1 MTTPTMRPYRRSN
14 GRRITPRLGYL
25 GLLLPCVLLASAVTY
40 GADTPTLP
48 THGLCA
54 HRGAAGTY
62 PENTIPALEA
72 AVRLGA
78 QMIEFDLAL
87 TRDGELVLMHDVTV
101 NRTTNGTGRVLDLD
115 LATLRQLDA
124 GAWKHA
130 RFAGTRIPTFAEALA
145 ILPRNVWLNVDLKAD
160 ARWGPRTADVGRRVA
175 EMIVAA
181 GRQHQTVL
189 AARADTAAA
198 ALKAAPDIL
207 ICSMDRKPDSAD
219 YVQDAIARRVAF
231 IQLRD
236 CATDPRFPT
245 WIAALKSA
253 GIIINYFYSNE
264 PAEVARLL
272 AAGVDFVL
280 VDHLET
286 VMAAQQTTRAAGRP
300 AATK

>member
-1 MTTPTMRPYRRSN
+1 MKAPTIKSYLRAHGRWIGLRFGYR
-14 GRRITPRLGYL
+14 
-25 GLLLPCVLLASAVTY
+25 GLLSCILFASAAIY
-40 GADTPTLP
+40 GAEKPPLP
-48 THGLCA
+48 AQGLCA

-87 TRDGELVLMHDVTV
+87 TRDGELVLMHDATV

-130 RFAGTRIPTFAEALA
+130 RFTGTRIPTFTEALA
-145 ILPRNVWLNVDLKAD
+145 VLPYNVWLNVDLKAD
-160 ARWGPRTADVGRRVA
+160 ARWGPHSADVGRRVA

-181 GRQHQTVL
+181 GRQHQTLL
-189 AARADTAAA
+189 AARADIAAA
-198 ALKAAPDIL
+198 ALKAAPEIL

-219 YVQDAIARRVAF
+219 YVQDAITRRVAY

-253 GIIINYFYSNE
+253 GVKINYFYSNE

-280 VDHLET
+280 VDHLEA
-286 VMAAQQTTRAAGRP
+286 VIAAQPSGRATVRP
-300 AATK
+300 APNK

>member
-1 MTTPTMRPYRRSN
+1 MTPLYFHNRPGFVSFLGCLLLMLPCLRFAPTPTYAAE
-14 GRRITPRLGYL
+14 TPM
-25 GLLLPCVLLASAVTY
+25 LPAQ
-40 GADTPTLP
+40 
-48 THGLCA
+48 GLCA

-62 PENTIPALEA
+62 PENTLPALEA

-87 TRDGELVLMHDVTV
+87 TRDGELVLMHDITV

-124 GAWKHA
+124 GSWKHA

-145 ILPRNVWLNVDLKAD
+145 VLPRNVWLNVDLKAD
-160 ARWGPRTADVGRRVA
+160 ARWGSHAAEVGRRVA
-175 EMIVAA
+175 ETIVAA
-181 GRQHQTVL
+181 GRQHQTLL
-189 AARADTAAA
+189 AARTDIAAA
-198 ALKAAPDIL
+198 ALKAAPSIL
-207 ICSMDRKPDSAD
+207 ICSMDRKPDPGD

-236 CATDPRFPT
+236 CASDPRFPT

-253 GIIINYFYSNE
+253 GITINYFYSNE
-264 PAEVARLL
+264 PGEVARLL

-280 VDHLET
+280 VDHLEA
-286 VMAAQQTTRAAGRP
+286 VIAGLPAPPGAGRHVP
-300 AATK
+300 NK

>member
-1 MTTPTMRPYRRSN
+1 MNPSDLRNRRRLLPVLGNLALIVGCALLTPAATHGADSPTMP
-14 GRRITPRLGYL
+14 
-25 GLLLPCVLLASAVTY
+25 A
-40 GADTPTLP
+40 
-48 THGLCA
+48 HGLCA
-54 HRGAAGTY
+54 HRGAAGTF

-101 NRTTNGTGRVLDLD
+101 NRTTDGTGRVLDLD

-124 GAWKHA
+124 GTWKNP

-145 ILPRNVWLNVDLKAD
+145 ILPRDVWLNVDLKAD
-160 ARWGPRTADVGRRVA
+160 ARWGSHTADVGRRVA

-181 GRQHQTVL
+181 GRQHQTLL

-207 ICSMDRKPDSAD
+207 ICSMDRTPDPAD
-219 YVQDAIARRVAF
+219 YVKNAIARQVAC

-236 CATDPRFPT
+236 CASAPRFPV
-245 WIAALKSA
+245 WVAALNAA

-264 PAEVARLL
+264 PAEVTRLL

-286 VMAAQQTTRAAGRP
+286 VMAGRPTPGAGRP
-300 AATK
+300 VLNR